1 MGNRIRFVCRFFSGR
16 KNLFS
21 LFFFSPLSEN
31 VFVVHWHVEKHTPEE
46 RWTDGGL
53 IPSGSASSLR
63 IWWERK
69 IYERFM
75 ERDFSVKTFAGWFQR
90 NTLDGV
96 IYAYKHMTE
105 EHHFA
110 TLNGSDT
117 GSKSNRTTNPTAH
130 NHSSKKGRKI
140 HSWSGKIDYRR
151 KSFEFDPLFFQ
162 HIQSRDFHSIVL
174 WTRFLYE
181 KVELI
186 LNFRI
191 WRFRDILKE
200 THR

>member
-75 ERDFSVKTFAGWFQR
+75 ERDFFLWRLLRDDFRETLSTGWFTHT
-90 NTLDGV
+90 NTWLKNITLQPLMEV
-96 IYAYKHMTE
+96 ILEANQI
-105 EHHFA
+105 A
-110 TLNGSDT
+110 QQTLLRTIIHQKKEGKYIP
-117 GSKSNRTTNPTAH
+117 GREKSIIEGKVL
-130 NHSSKKGRKI
+130 SSI
-140 HSWSGKIDYRR
+140 
-151 KSFEFDPLFFQ
+151 LFFSSTFSLE
-162 HIQSRDFHSIVL
+162 IFTQSFCERDFCTKK
-174 WTRFLYE
+174 W
-181 KVELI
+181 
-186 LNFRI
+186 N
-191 WRFRDILKE
+191 
-200 THR
+200 